1 MREKL
6 PNQVRIKYHVPVP
19 PLVFDV
25 HLLPK
30 IRDYGFEVYL
40 GSYRQENR
48 QTVTNVEIDGED
60 VVLSCQQPLQGDV
73 IVVYAGTNSFIEEYQ
88 EEKTDCRDME
98 ICVTVIR
105 IRLFLTI

>member
-1 MREKL
+1 M
-6 PNQVRIKYHVPVP
+6 V
-19 PLVFDV
+19 
-25 HLLPK
+25 
-30 IRDYGFEVYL
+30 FEVYL

-60 VVLSCQQPLQGDV
+60 VVLSCQQPCRGMSLWCMQAQTHLLRN
-73 IVVYAGTNSFIEEYQ
+73 IR

>member
-30 IRDYGFEVYL
+30 SEIMVLKYIWA
-40 GSYRQENR
+40 
-48 QTVTNVEIDGED
+48 VTAGESADCHNVEIDGED

-88 EEKTDCRDME
+88 GGKTDCRDME